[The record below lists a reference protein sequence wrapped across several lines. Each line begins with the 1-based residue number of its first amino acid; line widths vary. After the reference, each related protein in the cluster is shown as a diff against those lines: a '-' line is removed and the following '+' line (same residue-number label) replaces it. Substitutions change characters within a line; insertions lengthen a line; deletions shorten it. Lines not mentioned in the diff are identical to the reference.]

1 MLSPEQQSEILALHF
16 GKKRGKRAIARDLNV
31 DRKSVAAV
39 IARREV
45 LFGPIIRKPRSSI
58 LDEFKPTIAEM
69 LVATP
74 RIPSAA
80 ILQQL
85 REDGYLGGYS
95 ILKEW
100 VTKVRPVQRRS
111 REAFLQ
117 IEFQPGETAQVDWG
131 EFGDVFGDG
140 VKVHCFVMVLCH
152 SRLLYLEFT
161 RSERFEEFIRC
172 HENAFHFFA
181 DRVPQECWYDNLASA
196 VQDRMGSLV
205 RFNSRFF
212 AYMGHHGIRP
222 HACNPARGNEKG
234 RVEDGV
240 KFIRSSFWP
249 GRKFQDFSDLCAQA
263 SRWRDEFA
271 NRREHRATRKVPAL
285 CFAAEEKDKLR
296 SMNPEPYDTD
306 EIFTYVVP
314 PSSLVVFETNR
325 CSVPWTMV
333 SMTVTVRINERSVA
347 MFYHDRQVAGHDR
360 SYLKHQTFTKPAHL
374 QGLLERKGGDGSRE
388 GWQMA
393 AVKSIGPAMRDYLE
407 TLRAGNR
414 SIRKEL
420 SRILALATVYG
431 EVEAHAACEQLLKA
445 GIVGVDNLEL
455 SLKNKTELA
464 PKPLVFDNTR
474 LNRVVPSVD
483 LRRYDALFFQHPSP
497 TPESQSHEQTDD

>member
-16 GKKRGKRAIARDLNV
+16 GKKKGKRAIARELNI

-45 LFGPIIRKPRSSI
+45 LFGPVIRKPRSSI
-58 LDEFKPTIAEM
+58 LDDFKPAIADMLKAAPTISA
-69 LVATP
+69 
-74 RIPSAA
+74 AA
-80 ILQQL
+80 ILQRL
-85 REDGYLGGYS
+85 REVGYLGGYS

-100 VTKVRPVQRRS
+100 VTNERPVRRGS

-117 IEFQPGETAQVDWG
+117 IEFQAGETAQVDWG

-140 VKVHCFVMVLCH
+140 VKVHCFVMVLCY

-172 HENAFHFFA
+172 HENAFHFFS
-181 DRVPQECWYDNLASA
+181 DRVPQECWYDNLTTA
-196 VQDRMGSLV
+196 VQDRVGSLV

-249 GRKFQDFSDLCAQA
+249 GRRLQDFADLSVQA
-263 SRWRDEFA
+263 GRWRDEFA

-285 CFAAEEKDKLR
+285 CFAAEEKDRLR
-296 SMNPEPYDTD
+296 PMNPEPYDTD
-306 EIFTYVVP
+306 EIFTAVVAP
-314 PSSLVVFETNR
+314 NSLLVYETNR
-325 CSVPWTMV
+325 YSIPWTMV
-333 SMTVTVRINERSVA
+333 GMTVTVRINERRVA
-347 MFYHDRQVAGHDR
+347 MFYHDRPVAAHER

-431 EVEAHAACEQLLKA
+431 EVEVYAACEQLLQA

-455 SLKNKTELA
+455 SLKNKNELA
-464 PKPLVFDNTR
+464 PKPLVFENTR

-483 LRRYDALFFQHPSP
+483 LRRYDALFFQNLSS
-497 TPESQSHEQTDD
+497 TPESQSHEQND